1 MAQVASLR
9 DERDAFVEWL
19 RAQGLVAHESDANF
33 VLFGPFPDREAV
45 WQALLDAGVL
55 IRVVGPEGFLRA
67 SIGTP
72 EEMERLRSALATV
85 IGGERR

>member
-9 DERDAFVEWL
+9 NERDAFVDWL
-19 RAQGLVAHESDANF
+19 RAQGLTAHDSDANF
-33 VLFGPFPDREAV
+33 VLFGPFPDRDAV
-45 WQALLDAGVL
+45 WRRLLDAGVL

-72 EEMERLRSALATV
+72 AEMERLRRALVAA
-85 IGGERR
+85 IGG